1 MTKSP
6 GKTRDAKLGFTLGRE
21 GFAKISAVEG
31 IHLSSD
37 MEQRFHDFDRRGIDA
52 VDRRKSIARA
62 FAKGS

>member
-21 GFAKISAVEG
+21 DFAKISAVEG
-31 IHLSSD
+31 IRLSAD
-37 MEQRFHDFDRRGIDA
+37 MEQRFHDFDRQGIDA
-52 VDRRKSIARA
+52 VDRRKAIARA